1 MLPPADSIGGGGAA
15 SVSQDCKH
23 VRTFSLSRVKGTTM
37 ATDATDGIAIGEDVD
52 VAVVLDEN
60 DEVLGAVVDDLLVA
74 TGPDGTIVDE
84 KIDLLDAEGN
94 VVLED
99 ETIDVYDAEGELLE
113 ETEIVTAIE

>member
-1 MLPPADSIGGGGAA
+1 M
-15 SVSQDCKH
+15 SQDCKH
-23 VRTFSLSRVKGTTM
+23 VRTFRLFRAKGTTM
-37 ATDATDGIAIGEDVD
+37 ADATDGIEIGEEID

-60 DEVLGAVVDDLLVA
+60 DEVLGAVEDDLLVA

-84 KIDLLDAEGN
+84 KIDLLDADGN

-99 ETIDVYDAEGELLE
+99 EIIDVYDAEGELLE